1 MLNQHPPQ
9 SFRAKAHQ
17 RRRPGTQSSKQLHPL
32 GSGSALRSGRNDN
45 ERHSRKSA
53 PPREGGDPANHEG
66 PHPEP
71 VEGRGPAR
79 TVRILPRTGEVAKG
93 RRGTALSF
101 IARWKDQPPSCPAR
115 RGGGTRAA
123 RSHPEAGFSLIE
135 VMVVLVIIGLISSVI
150 AFNVL
155 PALDQGKDE
164 TARIQIRTLSTA
176 LTDYK
181 FDNQTYPRTEDGL
194 EALVAAPASLA
205 RPDRYRQ
212 GGYIRSLPLD
222 PWGNPYQYAYPGR
235 YAEYDIYSLG
245 ADGRE
250 GGEGPDADIGTWNVD
265 R

>member
-1 MLNQHPPQ
+1 M
-9 SFRAKAHQ
+9 
-17 RRRPGTQSSKQLHPL
+17 RRKKKNPN
-32 GSGSALRSGRNDN
+32 A
-45 ERHSRKSA
+45 
-53 PPREGGDPANHEG
+53 
-66 PHPEP
+66 
-71 VEGRGPAR
+71 
-79 TVRILPRTGEVAKG
+79 
-93 RRGTALSF
+93 
-101 IARWKDQPPSCPAR
+101 
-115 RGGGTRAA
+115 
-123 RSHPEAGFSLIE
+123 EAGFSLIE
-135 VMVVLVIIGLISSVI
+135 VMVVLVIIGLISSVV

-250 GGEGPDADIGTWNVD
+250 GGEGLDADIGTWNVD